1 MYKTL
6 SSGSVALRYAPTTS
20 IWSNSQSNCTASAIS
35 THSVS
40 ICMTGENV
48 LVYSVLK
55 HCVKPHT
62 TSHALHFEMLLFS
75 SHFVWKTMHHPIIL
89 RPSDKCLSLNVSESW
104 CCFNL
109 SSIALHHLFASGH
122 ANASSIVSGSDLVLL
137 LMVPNSMKFSIGSLH
152 SSFHIWMRPAF
163 ILA

>member
-1 MYKTL
+1 MYKIL
-6 SSGSVALRYAPTTS
+6 SLGSVALRYAPTIS

-40 ICMTGENV
+40 ICMTGKNV

-75 SHFVWKTMHHPIIL
+75 SHFVWKTMHHPIVL
-89 RPSDKCLSLNVSESW
+89 CPSDKCLSLNVLESW

-109 SSIALHHLFASGH
+109 SSITLCHSSALGR
-122 ANASSIVSGSDLVLL
+122 ANASLIVSGSNSVLL
-137 LMVPNSMKFSIGSLH
+137 LMVSNSMKFSVGFLCD
-152 SSFHIWMRPAF
+152 SFCIWMHPVF